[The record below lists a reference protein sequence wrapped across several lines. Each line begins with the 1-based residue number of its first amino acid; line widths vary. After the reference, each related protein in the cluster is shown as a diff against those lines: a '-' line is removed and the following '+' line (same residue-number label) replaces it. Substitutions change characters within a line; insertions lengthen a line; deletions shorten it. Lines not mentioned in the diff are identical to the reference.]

1 MYHGR
6 TLMTLLSSGRL
17 AGVGARARRAGRLS
31 IVALVAAATLVAGGS
46 RADAPTPIG
55 SSPQGAPTGQGT
67 LVRLTP
73 AAAAAAADAVR
84 ASVAVSL
91 AQGLDLSLWASTAL
105 VADTVTLDIDGTGT
119 AYVISSPRAKD
130 MPDIRQHADWVPD
143 VHTLT
148 SVDDLRRFFRRVL
161 APSRSAANTWL
172 ADLNKDG
179 SRDWRDLTVT
189 KDRIFRV
196 RDTDGDGFADESL
209 VAFEGFNGDVAGDIA
224 GGGLFYNGDLFVTA
238 APDLWRLG
246 DSNGDG
252 IFESKTSMSHG
263 YSTHPAVSGHDLS
276 AVLVG
281 PDGRLYWKVGDIGM
295 NVVDRTNRRWRYP
308 NQGAVLRSEFD
319 GTGFEVFATGL
330 RNTQE
335 MAFDAHG
342 NLVAVDN
349 DGDHPGETERIVYIT
364 YGSDTGWRT
373 TWQYGKYTDKAN
385 NTYNVW
391 MDEGLFKPQFAGQAA
406 YITPPIAPY
415 HAGPAGFVFNPGTAL
430 DERWRD
436 HFFSSSFTGSAN
448 TARIRAFQLRE
459 DGAGFVFSGDTEI
472 LRGVLS
478 PGMRIGPD
486 GAIYLTDWVRG
497 FKSTSEGR
505 VWKLDSTAGATAAIR
520 AEVRAV
526 LAEDL
531 SRRSADSLRVLLRHA
546 DMRVRFRAQFELVHR
561 SDFEALEGAARETD
575 NPLARLHAIW
585 GLGQL
590 GRLEPRRSTPL
601 TSLLTDPD
609 AEVRAQVAKTLGD
622 LPVAGAETA
631 LIARLKD
638 GAPRVRMFAA
648 EALGRLRHRAAIGGL
663 VEMLADNG
671 NRDTYLRTAGV
682 AALAA
687 IGDRRALA
695 SLSGHPS
702 AAVRMAAVVALR
714 RMRNAEVAR
723 FLDDGDEAVV
733 VEAARAANDEGGIV
747 DALPALAAMLEWT
760 PFTSEAL
767 LRRAISA
774 NLRLGTSAAKQ
785 RLTNF
790 AAKAGLTSK
799 MRTEALAALD
809 VWAHPSPFDR
819 VDGSYLGPRLNRR
832 SAAPPVVPN

>member
-1 MYHGR
+1 
-6 TLMTLLSSGRL
+6 MTPQPSRRVVT
-17 AGVGARARRAGRLS
+17 AGVRVRRAGRLAPA
-31 IVALVAAATLVAGGS
+31 ALVAAALVAGGG
-46 RADAPTPIG
+46 RAAMSPP
-55 SSPQGAPTGQGT
+55 SASPQGAPTGQGT

-73 AAAAAAADAVR
+73 AAAAAQADAAK
-84 ASVAVSL
+84 ASVVVTL
-91 AQGLDLSLWASTAL
+91 AQGFDLSLWASTAL

-119 AYVISSPRAKD
+119 AYVVSSPRSKD
-130 MPDIRQHADWVPD
+130 APDIRQHADWVPD

-148 SVDDLRRFFRRVL
+148 SVGDLRQFFRRVL
-161 APSRSAANTWL
+161 SPERSAANPWL
-172 ADLNKDG
+172 PDLNKDG

-189 KDRIFRV
+189 KDRIYRV

-209 VAFEGFNGDVAGDIA
+209 VAFEGFNDDAASDIA
-224 GGGLFYNGDLFVTA
+224 GGGLFHKGDLFVSA

-246 DSNGDG
+246 DANGDG
-252 IFESKTSMSHG
+252 IFESRTSVSHG

-276 AVLVG
+276 AILLG

-295 NVVDRTNRRWRYP
+295 NVVDRSGRRWRYP
-308 NQGAVLRSEFD
+308 NQGAVLRSEID

-364 YGSDTGWRT
+364 HGSDAGWRT

-391 MDEGLFKPQFAGQAA
+391 MDEGLSKPQFAGQAA

-415 HAGPAGFVFNPGTAL
+415 HSGPAGFVFNPGTAL
-430 DERWRD
+430 DDRWRD
-436 HFFSSSFTGSAN
+436 HFFSSSFTGNAS

-459 DGAGFVFSGDTEI
+459 QGAGFVLSGDTEI

-478 PGMRIGPD
+478 PGMRVGPD
-486 GAIYLTDWVRG
+486 GAIYLTDWMRG

-520 AEVRAV
+520 GEVRAL

-531 SRRSADSLRVLLRHA
+531 TGRSADALRALLGHA
-546 DMRVRFRAQFELVHR
+546 DMRVRSRAQFELVR
-561 SDFEALEGAARETD
+561 RLDWAALDGAARESAD
-575 NPLARLHAIW
+575 RLARLHAIW

-590 GRLEPRRSTPL
+590 GRRAPRRLTSL
-601 TSLLTDPD
+601 TSLLTDAD
-609 AEVRAQVAKTLGD
+609 AEVRAQAAKTLGD
-622 LPVAGAETA
+622 LPFSGSGKALVAT
-631 LIARLKD
+631 LKD
-638 GAPRVRMFAA
+638 PVPRVRMFAA
-648 EALGRLRHRAAIGGL
+648 EALGRIRHRAAVGAL
-663 VEMLADNG
+663 VEMLAENA
-671 NRDTYLRTAGV
+671 NRDAYLRTAGV

-687 IGDRRALA
+687 IDDDKALA
-695 SLSGHPS
+695 LLPGHPS
-702 AAVRMAAVVALR
+702 AAVRIAAVVALR
-714 RMRNAEVAR
+714 RMRNSGVAR
-723 FLDDGDEAVV
+723 FLNDGDEGVA
-733 VEAARAANDEGGIV
+733 VEAARAVNDEGGIPG
-747 DALPALAAMLEWT
+747 ALPTLAAMLEWT

-774 NLRLGTSAAKQ
+774 NLRLGTPAAFR
-785 RLTNF
+785 RLTTF
-790 AAKAGLTSK
+790 AARPDLTPK
-799 MRTEALAALD
+799 VRTEALAALS
-809 VWAHPSPFDR
+809 VWEEPSPFDR
-819 VDGSYLGPRLNRR
+819 VDGAYLGPTLNRTR
-832 SAAPPVVPN
+832 GLR